1 MGAGQAGAR
10 KLAARITFNT
20 GVARIA
26 LPSLAH
32 GPAESAHS
40 GIREIANEA
49 LRTPGTIRLDVGQPD
64 FPTPQHIKDAGKRAI
79 DENKTFYTHTQGLLS
94 LREKLV
100 DKLARVNGI
109 KTTPEA
115 IACGPGGVGAI
126 AAMLAAVVENGD
138 EVLLPDPGWP
148 NYRMMLPWLGA
159 RAVYYPCPPSAG
171 FQPDLEALE
180 RLISARTKVLVVN
193 SPNNPT
199 GAVYPAET
207 VAALVELAQRHN
219 MWLLSDECYDQ
230 VVLDGSAGRAQG
242 APISSWTSPAHIA
255 PEDPR
260 IATAFTFSKTYAMTG
275 WRLGY
280 LTGSEELIDT
290 VTKVLE
296 SSSSCTS
303 TITQVA
309 AEAALAGPQDCVADM
324 VRAYRR
330 RRDLVVDI
338 LEDAELLI
346 SRPSGAFY
354 IMADVSPAGLPAREL
369 AFALLRERG
378 VSVAPGTAFGQE
390 AAGAVRISLASSD
403 ADLREGVGRLAEF
416 VYRST

>member
-1 MGAGQAGAR
+1 M
-10 KLAARITFNT
+10 
-20 GVARIA
+20 
-26 LPSLAH
+26 
-32 GPAESAHS
+32 AHS

-49 LRTPGTIRLDVGQPD
+49 IRRPGTIRLDVGQPD
-64 FPTPQHIKDAGKRAI
+64 FPTPQHVKDAGKRAI
-79 DENKTFYTHTQGLLS
+79 DENKTYYTHTQGLLS
-94 LREKLV
+94 LRDKLV

-109 KTTPEA
+109 QTTPEA

-126 AAMLAAVVENGD
+126 AAMLAAVVERGD

-159 RAVYYPCPPSAG
+159 RAAYYPCPPSAG

-180 RLISARTKVLVVN
+180 RLMGERTKVLVVN

-207 VAALVELAQRHN
+207 IAAMVELAQRHN
-219 MWLLSDECYDQ
+219 LWLLSDECYDQ
-230 VVLDGSAGRAQG
+230 IVLDGS
-242 APISSWTSPAHIA
+242 WTGPARIA
-255 PEDPR
+255 PGDPR

-280 LTGSEELIDT
+280 LTGSEKLIDT

-309 AEAALAGPQDCVADM
+309 AEAALAGPQDCVAEM
-324 VRAYRR
+324 VSAYRR

-338 LEDAELLI
+338 LQDAELLI
-346 SRPSGAFY
+346 SKPSGAFY
-354 IMADVSPAGLPAREL
+354 IMADVSPAGVPAREL

-416 VYRST
+416 VHRST